1 MQVLE
6 SYGIPTAWGASAH
19 TVEEAI
25 EAAERMGY
33 PVAIKVISQQIS
45 HKSDVG
51 GVQLNLRNR
60 EAVKAAFEDMMGR
73 IQRAY
78 PDARLDG
85 VLVQPMVTGGRELIL
100 GGKQDANFGP
110 VVLVGLGGI
119 FVEVFEEVALRV
131 APITPKEAEEM
142 ISQLRGAPILMGT
155 RGAKRSD
162 IEAVAEAL
170 LRLSQLAHRLPRD
183 QGNRH
188 QPAAR
193 VPRERWLLRTG
204 RARAPGVSGCLVNKA
219 INHPGQGGLSP
230 RVV

>member
-1 MQVLE
+1 M
-6 SYGIPTAWGASAH
+6 
-19 TVEEAI
+19 
-25 EAAERMGY
+25 
-33 PVAIKVISQQIS
+33 AIKVISQQIS

-78 PDARLDG
+78 PEARLDG

-155 RGAKRSD
+155 RGSKRSD

-170 LRLSQLAHRLPRD
+170 LRLSQLLTDFPEIKEIDINPLRVFHEKDGCCALD
-183 QGNRH
+183 
-188 QPAAR
+188 AR
-193 VPRERWLLRTG
+193 VHL
-204 RARAPGVSGCLVNKA
+204 A
-219 INHPGQGGLSP
+219 
-230 RVV
+230 